1 MTLKKLLVLS
11 KVNHLEK
18 LLRCAS
24 SHGSRSIHSYSQAVS
39 DTGVIRSEAEINYY
53 VSQVEVI
60 SYIESMLLGDPFNFL
75 SNWPTFVWLRRFPSC
90 R

>member
-1 MTLKKLLVLS
+1 M
-11 KVNHLEK
+11 EK

-24 SHGSRSIHSYSQAVS
+24 SCGSRLIHSYSQAVS

-90 R
+90 RYNTKMTMLCKK

>member
-1 MTLKKLLVLS
+1 MLHHNAKCQFIHTLPS
-11 KVNHLEK
+11 
-18 LLRCAS
+18 A
-24 SHGSRSIHSYSQAVS
+24 QAVS

-90 R
+90 RYIGYAMQECNP

>member
-1 MTLKKLLVLS
+1 MVSYPRESADYFEKTS
-11 KVNHLEK
+11 KACQSV
-18 LLRCAS
+18 
-24 SHGSRSIHSYSQAVS
+24 QAVS
-39 DTGVIRSEAEINYY
+39 DTGVIRAEAEINYY

>member
-1 MTLKKLLVLS
+1 M
-11 KVNHLEK
+11 
-18 LLRCAS
+18 
-24 SHGSRSIHSYSQAVS
+24 
-39 DTGVIRSEAEINYY
+39 IRSEAEINYY

-90 R
+90 RYVLGLEKSLETLQGNKLEFKFEPADYSSTCPTVPQL